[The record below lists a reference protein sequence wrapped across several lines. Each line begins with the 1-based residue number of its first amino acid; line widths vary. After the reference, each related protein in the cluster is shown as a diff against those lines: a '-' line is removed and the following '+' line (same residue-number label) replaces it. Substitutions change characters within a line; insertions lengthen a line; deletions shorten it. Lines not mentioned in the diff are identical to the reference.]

1 MLKIWNQVEV
11 GVFQN
16 CVNSNLIER
25 FKTHAPDFKIKKTV
39 WNPILKVSLDNILLK

>member
-16 CVNSNLIER
+16 CVYSNLIER
-25 FKTHAPDFKIKKTV
+25 FKTHAPDFKKKTV
-39 WNPILKVSLDNILLK
+39 WNPTLKVSLDNILLK